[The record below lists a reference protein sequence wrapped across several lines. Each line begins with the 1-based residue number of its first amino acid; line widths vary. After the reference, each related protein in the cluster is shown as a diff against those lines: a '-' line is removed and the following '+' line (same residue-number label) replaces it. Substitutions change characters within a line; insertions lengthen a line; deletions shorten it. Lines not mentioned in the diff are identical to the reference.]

1 MLSEW
6 PDSDFDGK
14 VEESFSISIWAKAS
28 SLSSIEEAFFSFG
41 AQTGLYTGV
50 ISRLGPNIS
59 FNSSNW
65 GCSYSS
71 SNAYID
77 ENWHHWV
84 FVWDYDNYDRKI
96 FKDGSLIY
104 TCDTGHRRFNI
115 KDSGLAI
122 GKERLNDNPENK
134 FTGDVDDIRIWKT
147 ALTNS
152 EVSNLYSYDNSSS
165 NYSTQT
171 LLQDLKI
178 IFMRVLITQLV
189 KV

>member
-1 MLSEW
+1 SNLIGEYLFNGNIQDTSGNNYDGTISGNPSYTLDRFSNANSSVNLDGSDDYIYFGKSMLSEW

-115 KDSGLAI
+115 KD
-122 GKERLNDNPENK
+122 
-134 FTGDVDDIRIWKT
+134 
-147 ALTNS
+147 
-152 EVSNLYSYDNSSS
+152 
-165 NYSTQT
+165 
-171 LLQDLKI
+171 
-178 IFMRVLITQLV
+178 
-189 KV
+189 